1 MAVNPSFFD
10 QMRGFKWT
18 PDEAEE
24 IKRFVDGN
32 TERQVQTT
40 YGGIAGGRTQC
51 DEQQA
56 HTSREEAIRNA
67 SYHGEMAAKS
77 YQAAAFFEANP
88 AFEEFIRLIRCGAIQ
103 L

>member
-1 MAVNPSFFD
+1 MSVEKTNESGAIWENLDRPQWLVD
-10 QMRGFKWT
+10 KIA
-18 PDEAEE
+18 EAPQE
-24 IKRFVDGN
+24 
-32 TERQVQTT
+32 QTI

-56 HTSREEAIRNA
+56 HTSREEAIKNA
-67 SYHGEMAAKS
+67 SYHGEMATAS

-88 AFEEFIRLIRCGAIQ
+88 AFEEFIRLIRCGAIR